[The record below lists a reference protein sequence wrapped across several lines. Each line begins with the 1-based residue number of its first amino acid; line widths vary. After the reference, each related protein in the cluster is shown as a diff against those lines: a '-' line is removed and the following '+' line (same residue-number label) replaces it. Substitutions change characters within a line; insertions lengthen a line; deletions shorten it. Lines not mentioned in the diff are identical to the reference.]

1 MNMIN
6 PISTVKLTLTI
17 PNLPYFGVRFVT
29 SDVIATDRKFRYRF
43 AIGGK
48 LLLFKHILLSSIFV
62 NNRVIVIKNGQKNF
76 QLQLL
81 LQLSTFENVQ
91 LQLQLQQNR
100 VINYNLINYNYN
112 FSKPGL
118 ERHFCDNAKGHTL
131 QQESATYGPR
141 AECNQ
146 PRHFT
151 RPATFYCHPARDL
164 FLFSM
169 IDMQQ

>member
-17 PNLPYFGVRFVT
+17 PNLPYFDVRFVT
-29 SDVIATDRKFRYRF
+29 SDVIAGDRKFRYRF

-48 LLLFKHILLSSIFV
+48 LILFKHILLSSIFV
-62 NNRVIVIKNGQKNF
+62 NNRVMVIKNGQKNF

-91 LQLQLQQNR
+91 LQLQQNR
-100 VINYNLINYNYN
+100 VINYNLVNYNYN

-118 ERHFCDNAKGHTL
+118 ERRFCDNAEGHTL
-131 QQESATYGPR
+131 QQESEFQHHVTLSQRG
-141 AECNQ
+141 
-146 PRHFT
+146 
-151 RPATFYCHPARDL
+151 
-164 FLFSM
+164 S
-169 IDMQQ
+169 